1 MAVSSP
7 GIAKG
12 GSFRWD
18 FELDGL
24 NSSLSSHLTVCLQP
38 PPPTTTF
45 YFRPLCHKLVCMQLA
60 SNIGRRPGA
69 CARSLQ
75 DACCNFLF
83 LPILLIWLQ
92 GPSMNTH
99 LSFLYHPPSF
109 LFYSTPLLFFI
120 RLLLPFFFFFFF
132 DLLLESSVVCAC
144 FSIFQTHTRGQLGEG
159 RTPQWLR

>member
-38 PPPTTTF
+38 PPHHHLLFSPPVPQARLHAAGFQHWAT
-45 YFRPLCHKLVCMQLA
+45 
-60 SNIGRRPGA
+60 SRRLRTIVTRRLLQFLILTHPPDMVT
-69 CARSLQ
+69 RTLHEHTSL
-75 DACCNFLF
+75 LS
-83 LPILLIWLQ
+83 LP
-92 GPSMNTH
+92 
-99 LSFLYHPPSF
+99 PPSF

-120 RLLLPFFFFFFF
+120 RLLLPFFFF
-132 DLLLESSVVCAC
+132 SSLIC
-144 FSIFQTHTRGQLGEG
+144 FLSRRWFVRVFRYSKPHTRGQLGEG